1 MRWSPTLTSR
11 WSVPFGLVLLLAC
24 SLWVSSAQAAGPQ
37 RLPLGGTAVVK
48 AVMSGDTV
56 ILSDGRV
63 LRLSG
68 IQAPR
73 IVQSRARPHAWPL
86 AADAKAAL
94 ERLVMGRSVTL
105 YVAGPRQDRHD
116 RLLAQLVRDDGLWLQ
131 GEMLSLGW
139 ARVMVAPDLRELGT
153 EMYAMEQTAREARR
167 GIWDNRFYAVR
178 DSNALGPHDLDSFQ
192 VVEGRVV
199 SVSLSKG
206 QIYLNFG
213 ANWRTDFSVRVLRRS
228 VKSFRQLYGDPRQLQ
243 GRVLRVRG
251 WVFRHGGSEI
261 EISMPEQV
269 ERGAEAI
276 APTSSE
282 PEPDPSSLSPS
293 SLPSPLSPPP

>member
-1 MRWSPTLTSR
+1 MRWRLTLTSR
-11 WSVPFGLVLLLAC
+11 KGVPFGLVLLLVCA
-24 SLWVSSAQAAGPQ
+24 LWAGSAQAAGPQ

-116 RLLAQLVRDDGLWLQ
+116 HLLAQLVRDDGLWLQ

-139 ARVMVAPDLRELGT
+139 ARVMVAPDLRELSA
-153 EMYAMEQTAREARR
+153 EMYAREQAAREARR

-178 DSNALGPHDLDSFQ
+178 DSTALGPHDLDSFQ

-199 SVSLSKG
+199 SVSISKG

-228 VKSFRQLYGDPRQLQ
+228 VKPFRQLDGDPRQLQ

-251 WVFRHGGSEI
+251 WLFRHGGSEI
-261 EISMPEQV
+261 EVAMPEQV
-269 ERGAEAI
+269 ERVTEAV
-276 APTSSE
+276 APTTR
-282 PEPDPSSLSPS
+282 SP
-293 SLPSPLSPPP
+293 